1 MKRLF
6 AIFLLALAITTYAVF
21 KFKSE
26 MPFTYP
32 VPFGNDTLSMVFHTG
47 WGTDAVAVGLEEY
60 NKPAISADTEGELV
74 IPDSV
79 VFEGVT
85 APVRWISRGSFQSC
99 PKLTAVRLPKNLKAI
114 SDLAFEGC
122 TSLREITFFDSLKV
136 IFPRAFIGCT
146 ALRRVRFQSPTPPA
160 SYGNDTFDEAAYATA
175 TLVIP
180 ARSAEAYLSNPLSYR
195 FRYHAEVIPLYSE
208 VQP

>member
-1 MKRLF
+1 MKRIITL
-6 AIFLLALAITTYAVF
+6 FLLALVISAYAVF
-21 KFKSE
+21 KFKGE

-32 VPFGNDTLSMVFHTG
+32 IPHGEDTLSMTFHTG
-47 WGTDAVAVGLEEY
+47 WGSDAVAVGLEEY
-60 NKPAISADTEGELV
+60 NKPAIPADTEGEIV

-85 APVRWISRGSFQSC
+85 APVRWLSRGSFQSC
-99 PKLTAVRLPKNLKAI
+99 PNLTAVRLPQTLKTI

-122 TSLREITFFDSLKV
+122 TSLREITFPDSLDV

-146 ALRRVRFQSPTPPA
+146 ALRRVRFLSPAPPK
-160 SYGNDTFDEAAYATA
+160 SYDNDTFDEAAYATA

-180 ARSAEAYLSNPLSYR
+180 ARSAEAYLTNPLSYR
-195 FRYHAEVIPLYSE
+195 FRYHAEVIPLYNE